1 MQTVS
6 VVIANHDTVAASG
19 LADALRRYFRSVSVA
34 RSLDEV
40 RSAIPRQRADLA
52 VVDLETVSLSDV
64 QQLRH
69 EFDQTQVLCVHRIAD
84 EEMWTQA
91 LSAGAVDCL
100 QSADVAGIMHA
111 IGASTQVR
119 SNAA

>member
-19 LADALRRYFRSVSVA
+19 LADALRRHFRSVSVA